1 LVAVLL
7 LLQRRSHV
15 TAAEVAEE
23 LEISERTARRDLEAL
38 SLAGLPVFSRQGRG
52 GGWELL
58 GGSRTDLSG
67 LNASEARALFMVA
80 GPSSSAT
87 PDVKSALRKLVRALP
102 EPFRDEAEAA
112 STAVVLDPTSWGR
125 APHSLSE
132 PAHLDELKHAVVAGH
147 QIRLAYVDR
156 ERAETERVV
165 DPLGLASK
173 GPHWYLVAG
182 TPSGLRSFR
191 VDRVRSIVV
200 TDTPVVRPP
209 GFDLDTEWDAMKLV
223 VESRRAPFVA
233 QGSVAGTHIGI
244 LRAIFGSRLT
254 EGDRALDRIAIEMR
268 SNSAAVLAKEIAGFV
283 EVLDITSPPEVL
295 RELASIGYALTVRY
309 GAS

>member
-1 LVAVLL
+1 
-7 LLQRRSHV
+7 V
-15 TAAEVAEE
+15 TASEVAEE

-112 STAVVLDPTSWGR
+112 STAVVIDPTSWGR
-125 APHSLSE
+125 AQRSL
-132 PAHLDELKHAVVAGH
+132 PDPPYLNELKNAVVAGF
-147 QIRLAYVDR
+147 QIGLTYVDR
-156 ERAETERVV
+156 AQAETERVV
-165 DPLGLASK
+165 EPLGLASK

-191 VDRVRSIVV
+191 VDRVRAIAA
-200 TDTPVVRPP
+200 TDVPFVRPP
-209 GFDLDTEWDAMKLV
+209 GFDLDIEWEAMKV
-223 VESRRAPFVA
+223 AVESRRAPFIA
-233 QGSVAGTHIGI
+233 HGTVAGTHLGI
-244 LRAIFGSRLT
+244 LRAIFGNRLV
-254 EGDRALDRIAIEMR
+254 EGERLNDRVVVEMR
-268 SNSAAVLAKEIAGFV
+268 SNSAAVLSKEIAGFV
-283 EVLDITSPPEVL
+283 EILDITGPPEVHH
-295 RELASIGYALTVRY
+295 ELAKIGAALTIRY
-309 GAS
+309 GRS